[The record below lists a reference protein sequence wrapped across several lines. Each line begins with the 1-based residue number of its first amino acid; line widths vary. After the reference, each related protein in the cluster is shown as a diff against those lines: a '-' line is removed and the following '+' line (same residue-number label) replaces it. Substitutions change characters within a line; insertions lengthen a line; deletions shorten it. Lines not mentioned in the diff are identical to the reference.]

1 MSVRARLWL
10 AELALVILLLGL
22 TPYPR
27 PFAEAM
33 LRAEA
38 HRAAREYGAAL
49 AAYQEAAF
57 LDMDAP
63 QPWLRMG
70 EVFLAQHRFTK
81 AAIAFREAERLGDQ
95 GAALLGLG
103 ESYAGR
109 GDWAAAMGIWLRGL
123 EFAPDQASL
132 LLALGR
138 GSIAQG
144 SWEQAASYLT
154 RALAQQP
161 TRPEVVAIHS
171 LLGRLLI
178 ADDPDRAADH
188 LRLAGD
194 SDLLAVL
201 DAAQAEPDR
210 SRRALLLGIAF
221 LQRNELPLARYHLER
236 AVQLDPTHAEAR
248 AYLAHAL
255 DRMGH
260 TGTAGPLLQSALQID
275 PGSVLVHY
283 FLGVHYRRVGNL
295 AAAQA
300 ALWEALQ
307 RDPENAALRI
317 EMGESFVQQGDYL
330 RAEEWYQA
338 AVEVAPQ
345 EIEFRLLLAHFYLD
359 HLYRVEAGG
368 LPAAQEAVAL
378 APEDAR
384 AHDLLGWAYHLT
396 GQYGNAVAS
405 LSHALELDPDL
416 VSAHYHLGS
425 LYASTG
431 QRELAR
437 RHLQRASDLDT
448 TGYYRQR
455 AELLV
460 RTLR

>member
-1 MSVRARLWL
+1 MSVRARLRL
-10 AELALVILLLGL
+10 TQLALVILLLGL

-27 PFAEAM
+27 PFTEAM

-38 HRAAREYGAAL
+38 HRAVREYGAAL
-49 AAYQEAAF
+49 AAYQEAA
-57 LDMDAP
+57 LMDLEAP

-70 EVFLAQHRFTK
+70 EVFLAQHRFSK
-81 AAIAFREAERLGDQ
+81 AAIAFQEAEHLGDH

-109 GDWAAAMGIWLRGL
+109 GDWAAAMGIWLHGL
-123 EFAPDQASL
+123 ELTPGQTGL

-144 SWEQAASYLT
+144 SWEQAVSYLT
-154 RALAQQP
+154 QALDLQP
-161 TRPEVVAIHS
+161 APKEAAAIHS
-171 LLGRLLI
+171 LLGRLVI
-178 ADDPDRAADH
+178 AEDPIQAAGH
-188 LRLAGD
+188 FRMAGD
-194 SDLLAVL
+194 TDLLAVL
-201 DAAQAEPDR
+201 DAAQAEPDP

-236 AVQLDPTHAEAR
+236 AVQLDPTHAEAH
-248 AYLAHAL
+248 AYLAHTL

-260 TGTAGPLLQSALQID
+260 TGMARQLLQSVLEIE
-275 PGSVLVHY
+275 PTSVLAHY

-295 AAAQA
+295 VAAQA
-300 ALWEALQ
+300 ALWEAIQ

-317 EMGESFVQQGDYL
+317 EMGEVFIQQGDYPH
-330 RAEEWYQA
+330 AEEWYQA
-338 AVEVAPQ
+338 AIEAAPQ
-345 EIEFRLLLAHFYLD
+345 EIEVHLLLVHFYLD
-359 HLYRVEAGG
+359 HLYRVEMGG
-368 LPAAQEAVAL
+368 LPAAKEAVAL

-384 AHDLLGWAYHLT
+384 THDLLGWAYHLT
-396 GQYGNAVAS
+396 GRQGEAVTS
-405 LSHALELDPDL
+405 LSRALELDPDL

-431 QRELAR
+431 QHMLAR
-437 RHLQRASDLDT
+437 QHLQRALDLDT
-448 TGYYRQR
+448 GGYYRQR
-455 AELLV
+455 AELLA